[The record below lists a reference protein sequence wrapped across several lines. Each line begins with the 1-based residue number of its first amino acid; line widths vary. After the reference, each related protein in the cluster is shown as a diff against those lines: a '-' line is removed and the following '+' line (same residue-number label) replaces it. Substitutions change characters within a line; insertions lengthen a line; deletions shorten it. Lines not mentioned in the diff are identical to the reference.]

1 MPRTDEEKKP
11 FIKRFTGGFITFF
24 KRAVANQLVL
34 TSQLIAFFLCA
45 LLIFS
50 FVSLYKKD
58 LLNAAPVDLSAAQ
71 KLAFETVRAE
81 RFPETFISELPYA
94 YKQPDLDIS
103 AESAILIDSA
113 NGCILYEKNA
123 DELIPPASMTKLVA
137 MYVVEQEIATG
148 RISYDDTV
156 PLEPDCW
163 AINQPWDSSLM
174 YLAEGQRVTLDELL
188 QGLSVMSGNDAA
200 YALADYTT
208 GDMEHF
214 IERMNSEVAALGLEN
229 TSFIEPSGYS
239 ELNMTT
245 AREFVQ
251 FSRVYIERYPESLEK
266 YHSLKSFTY
275 PKEHNLPADLT
286 PAQIAAGSGSWYIPY
301 SPRTKSN
308 TNPLLETLEGCDGL
322 KTGYIDESGYNLAL
336 TAKRNGTRFLS
347 VTMRG
352 QGANSRE
359 GNAFRIQDGTELME
373 YAFNAFTTVQPVQAD
388 DIPVIVSCGLESD
401 ELKLVQAR
409 NPAITVPHIGSLTAD
424 TPQKD
429 IQLTMTVD
437 VPAYVSAPVQAGDF
451 LGTVTYSFEG
461 TVLETVPLIA
471 DRSISKAG
479 AVKSLLD
486 RIMLKDIN

>member
-1 MPRTDEEKKP
+1 MPRTESEKKP
-11 FIKRFTGGFITFF
+11 FAKKITDGFITFF
-24 KRAVANQLVL
+24 KHALINQLVSV
-34 TSQLIAFFLCA
+34 SQLIAFFISAILS
-45 LLIFS
+45 LS
-50 FVSLYKKD
+50 FFSLYKRD
-58 LLNAAPVDLSAAQ
+58 LLKVEPAELTPEQELTFEQ
-71 KLAFETVRAE
+71 KRSE
-81 RFPETFISELPYA
+81 RFPETFITELPYS
-94 YKQPDLDIS
+94 YKQPELELS
-103 AESAILIDSA
+103 AKSAILIDSS

-123 DELIPPASMTKLVA
+123 DEMIPPASMTKLVA
-137 MYVVEQEIATG
+137 MFVVEQEIATG
-148 RISYDDTV
+148 RISYDDLV
-156 PLEPDCW
+156 PLPPECW

-174 YLAEGQRVTLDELL
+174 YLAEGQRVTLHELL

-208 GDMEHF
+208 GSMENF
-214 IERMNSEVAALGLEN
+214 LDRMNSEVAAMGLTH

-251 FSRVYIERYPESLEK
+251 FSRVYIERYPESLK
-266 YHSLKSFTY
+266 NYHSLKSFTY
-275 PKEHNLPADLT
+275 PEEHNLPADLT

-347 VTMRG
+347 VTMGG

-359 GNAFRIQDGTELME
+359 GNEFRIQDGTELME
-373 YAFNAFTTVQPVQAD
+373 YAFNTFTTVQPAQAD
-388 DIPVIVSCGLESD
+388 DVPVIVACGLEGD
-401 ELKLVQAR
+401 ELKLVQAK
-409 NPAITVPHIGSLTAD
+409 NPAITVPHIGSLTAE
-424 TPQKD
+424 TPQKN
-429 IQLTMTVD
+429 IQLEMKVD
-437 VPAYVSAPVQAGDF
+437 VPAYITAPVQAGDF

-471 DRSISKAG
+471 DRSISRSGDVKA
-479 AVKSLLD
+479 LLD
-486 RIMLKDIN
+486 SIILKDCK

>member
-1 MPRTDEEKKP
+1 MPRTESEKKP
-11 FIKRFTGGFITFF
+11 FARKIAGGFVTFF
-24 KRAVANQLVL
+24 KGAIHNQLVFI
-34 TSQLIAFFLCA
+34 SQLIAF
-45 LLIFS
+45 LLSAVLTFS
-50 FVSLYKKD
+50 FFYLYEKE
-58 LLNAAPVDLSAAQ
+58 LLYVNPIPLTSEQQLS
-71 KLAFETVRAE
+71 FEHIREE
-81 RFPETFISELPYA
+81 RFPETFLSTLPYA
-94 YKQPDLDIS
+94 CTQPELNLS
-103 AESAILIDSA
+103 AESAILIDSS

-148 RISYDDTV
+148 RISYEDTV
-156 PLEPDCW
+156 PLQPDCW

-208 GDMEHF
+208 GSMENF
-214 IERMNSEVAALGLEN
+214 IERMNNEVAALGL
-229 TSFIEPSGYS
+229 TSTHFVEPSGYS
-239 ELNMTT
+239 EQNMTT
-245 AREFVQ
+245 ARDFVQ
-251 FSRVYIERYPESLEK
+251 FSRIYIERYPESLAK
-266 YHSLKSFTY
+266 YHSLTSFTY

-352 QGANSRE
+352 QGENSRE

-373 YAFNAFTTVQPVQAD
+373 YAFSSFTTVQPVQAD
-388 DIPVIVSCGLESD
+388 DIPVIVACGLEGD
-401 ELKLVQAR
+401 ELYLVQAK
-409 NPAITVPHIGSLTAD
+409 NPTLTVPHIGPLTAE
-424 TPQKD
+424 TPQES
-429 IQLTMTVD
+429 IELTMTLD
-437 VPAYVSAPVQAGDF
+437 VPAYITAPVQAGDF
-451 LGTVTYSFEG
+451 LGTVTYSYEG
-461 TVLETVPLIA
+461 TVLETIPLIA
-471 DRSISKAG
+471 DRSISRAG
-479 AVKSLLD
+479 DVTSMLD
-486 RIMLKDIN
+486 SVIVRKLQ